1 MSLKRTSKLD
11 AAPVNESAYKMF
23 PCVMQF
29 ASLTG
34 QDERISYNF
43 SIYFQYAT
51 HSSYAA
57 NSLFWCSWRS
67 CDCCCCCCCCCA
79 IMKTGAKNYFDCSLI
94 LCCCFF
100 SFSCTSAAV
109 DAAAAGA
116 KGGRGGSERTGATCL
131 QNPTRHNG

>member
-43 SIYFQYAT
+43 SIYFQHAT

-67 CDCCCCCCCCCA
+67 CDCCCCCCCCA
-79 IMKTGAKNYFDCSLI
+79 IMKTGAKNDFDCSLI